1 MMTLLSFLFA
11 LAVLIVVHEYGHYR
25 VARACGVKVLRF
37 SVGFGKVIARR
48 TDRHG
53 TEWALSA
60 IPLGGYVKMVDER
73 EGDVAPEDLPYAFN
87 RKPVLQRMAIV
98 VAGPLANFILA
109 ILLYWA
115 LFMHGVTTLKPIV
128 GEPPATSPA
137 YATGL
142 RNGDSIRMING
153 ETVVD
158 WQDVHWLALKHG
170 VGGNNLVIEAEDT
183 TGHLKMLKLNAPP
196 ETWENFEQDPLKVL
210 GLLRFEPEIDAVLGQ
225 ITPDSPAAKAGL
237 QSGDHILTV
246 DGMAVAG
253 WRELVEA
260 IRARPG
266 QPLRLE
272 LQRGGQTLAVSV
284 TPESI
289 KDAQG
294 VGKGRIGAGPKVDPA
309 IFEKLQ
315 IERSYGPLEG
325 MRQALSKTWDL
336 SAFSLKMLGRMI
348 VGEASLKNLSG
359 PITIADFA
367 GKSAEAGLAAFV
379 GFLALVSVSLGVL
392 NLLPVPLLDGGHLL
406 YYSAELATGRPVSEN
421 IQAVGQKIGAAML
434 AALMFFALFNDFQR
448 LFTG

>member
-11 LAVLIVVHEYGHYR
+11 LAILIVVHEYGHYR

-37 SVGFGKVIARR
+37 SVGFGNVIARR

-73 EGDVAPEDLPYAFN
+73 EGDVAPDDLPYAFN

-98 VAGPLANFILA
+98 VAGPLANFLLA
-109 ILLYWA
+109 IVLYWA
-115 LFMHGVTTLKPIV
+115 LFMHGVTALKPII

-137 YATGL
+137 YAAGL
-142 RNGDSIRMING
+142 RDGDSIRMINS
-153 ETVVD
+153 EAVVD

-170 VGGNNLVIEAEDT
+170 VGGNDLAIEAEDAA
-183 TGHLKMLKLNAPP
+183 GHLKMIKLNAPR

-225 ITPDSPAAKAGL
+225 ITTDSPAAKAGL
-237 QSGDHILTV
+237 QAGDRILTV
-246 DGMAVAG
+246 DGTPVAG
-253 WRELVEA
+253 WRQLVEA

-266 QPLRLE
+266 LPLRLD
-272 LQRGGQTLAVSV
+272 LQRNGQNLALGV
-284 TPESI
+284 TPDSV

-294 VGKGRIGAGPKVDPA
+294 VSIGRIGAGPKVDPA

-315 IERSYGPLEG
+315 IERSYGPIDSIG
-325 MRQALSKTWDL
+325 QALGKTWDL

-367 GKSAEAGLAAFV
+367 GRSAEAGLAAFV

-421 IQAVGQKIGAAML
+421 IQAIGQKIGAALL

>member
-11 LAVLIVVHEYGHYR
+11 LAILIVVHEYGHYR

-115 LFMHGVTTLKPIV
+115 LFMHGIMALKPII
-128 GEPPATSPA
+128 GAPPEASPA
-137 YATGL
+137 YVAGL
-142 RNGDSIRMING
+142 RDGDSVRRING
-153 ETVVD
+153 EPVVD

-170 VGGNNLVIEAEDT
+170 VGGNDLAIEAEDT
-183 TGHLKMLKLNAPP
+183 AGHLKMLKLNAPP
-196 ETWENFEQDPLKVL
+196 ETWENFEQDPLKML

-237 QSGDHILTV
+237 RSGDHILMV
-246 DGMAVAG
+246 DGVAVAG

-284 TPESI
+284 TPESV
-289 KDAQG
+289 KDTQG
-294 VGKGRIGAGPKVDPA
+294 IGIGRIGAGPKVDPA

-421 IQAVGQKIGAAML
+421 IQAVGQKIGAALL

>member
-25 VARACGVKVLRF
+25 IARACGVKVLRF

-115 LFMHGVTTLKPIV
+115 LFMHGIMALKPII
-128 GEPPATSPA
+128 GAPPETSPA
-137 YATGL
+137 YAAGL
-142 RNGDSIRMING
+142 RDGDSVRRING
-153 ETVVD
+153 EPVVD

-170 VGGNNLVIEAEDT
+170 VGGNDLAIEAEDT
-183 TGHLKMLKLNAPP
+183 AGHLKMLKLNAPP

-246 DGMAVAG
+246 DGVAVAG

-266 QPLRLE
+266 KPLRLE
-272 LQRGGQTLAVSV
+272 LQRGGQALAISV
-284 TPESI
+284 TPESV

-294 VGKGRIGAGPKVDPA
+294 IGIGRIGAGPKVDPA

-421 IQAVGQKIGAAML
+421 IQAVGQKIGAALL

>member
-11 LAVLIVVHEYGHYR
+11 LAILIVVHEYGHYR
-25 VARACGVKVLRF
+25 VARAFGVKVLRF

-60 IPLGGYVKMVDER
+60 VPLGGYVKMVDER
-73 EGDVAPEDLPYAFN
+73 EGDVAPADLPYAFN
-87 RKPVLQRMAIV
+87 RQPVLPRMAIV
-98 VAGPLANFILA
+98 VAGPLANFLLA
-109 ILLYWA
+109 IVLYWA
-115 LFMHGVTTLKPIV
+115 LFMHGVTALKPIV
-128 GEPPATSPA
+128 GEPPAASPA
-137 YATGL
+137 YAAGL
-142 RNGDSIRMING
+142 RDGDSIRKIND

-170 VGGNNLVIEAEDT
+170 VGGNDLAIQAEDLA
-183 TGHLKMLKLNAPP
+183 GHLKLIKLNAPP
-196 ETWENFEQDPLKVL
+196 DTWDNFEQDPLTVL
-210 GLLRFEPEIDAVLGQ
+210 GLRRFEPEIDAVLGQ
-225 ITPDSPAAKAGL
+225 ITPDSPAARAGL
-237 QSGDHILTV
+237 LDGDRILTV
-246 DGMAVAG
+246 DGTLVSE
-253 WRELVEA
+253 WSQLVEA

-266 QPLRLE
+266 QALKLE
-272 LQRGGQTLAVSV
+272 LQRGAGRLILSV
-284 TPESI
+284 TPERVEMP
-289 KDAQG
+289 QG
-294 VGKGRIGAGPKVDPA
+294 SAIGRIGAGPRIDPA
-309 IFEKLQ
+309 VFDKLR
-315 IERSYGPLEG
+315 IERSYGPVDGLV
-325 MRQALSKTWDL
+325 QALRKTWDL

-367 GKSAEAGLAAFV
+367 GRSAEAGLAAFV

-406 YYSAELATGRPVSEN
+406 YYSAELVTGRPVSET
-421 IQAVGQKIGAAML
+421 IQAVGQKIGAALL